1 MKLSEKTP
9 LKLQKPVR
17 ADEGPTKPAMLLE
30 ERRRSQR
37 VMLRMP
43 VILHVPGKQNSIDA
57 MTVAVNELG
66 AMLVLSEPL
75 PLGTKLIVENPKSQ
89 KRLGASVTR
98 APQFSSEGS
107 LVPVEFAARAP
118 AFWNI
123 FFPPSG
129 S

>member
-1 MKLSEKTP
+1 M
-9 LKLQKPVR
+9 LKSR
-17 ADEGPTKPAMLLE
+17 RHATADEGPAKPAMLLE

-43 VILHVPGKQNSIDA
+43 VILHVPGKQNSINA
-57 MTVAVNELG
+57 MTLAVNELG

-75 PLGTKLIVENPKSQ
+75 PMGTKLIVENPKSQ
-89 KRLGASVTR
+89 KCLGASVTR
-98 APQFSSEGS
+98 APQTSSEGS

-123 FFPPSG
+123 FFPPSE

>member
-1 MKLSEKTP
+1 MKLPEKSL
-9 LKLQKPVR
+9 LKPQKLARP
-17 ADEGPTKPAMLLE
+17 DEGPTKPAMLLE

-43 VILHVPGKQNSIDA
+43 VILHVPGKQNSINA

-66 AMLVLSEPL
+66 AMLVVSEPL

-98 APQFSSEGS
+98 APQVSSEGS
-107 LVPVEFAARAP
+107 LVPVEFASRAP

-123 FFPPSG
+123 FFPPPG

>member
-1 MKLSEKTP
+1 MKLPEKP
-9 LKLQKPVR
+9 LPQRQKLAR
-17 ADEGPTKPAMLLE
+17 AGEGPAKPALLLE
-30 ERRRSQR
+30 ERRRNQR

-43 VILHVPGKQNSIDA
+43 VILHVPGKQNSINA

-66 AMLVLSEPL
+66 AMLVVSEPL
-75 PLGTKLIVENPKSQ
+75 PLGTRLIVENPKSQ

-98 APQFSSEGS
+98 APQVSPEGS

>member
-1 MKLSEKTP
+1 MKLPEKTP
-9 LKLQKPVR
+9 LKPQRPAK
-17 ADEGPTKPAMLLE
+17 ADEGPAKPATLLE

-43 VILHVPGKQNSIDA
+43 VILHVPGKQNSINA

-98 APQFSSEGS
+98 APQASSEGS
-107 LVPVEFAARAP
+107 LVPVEFASRAP